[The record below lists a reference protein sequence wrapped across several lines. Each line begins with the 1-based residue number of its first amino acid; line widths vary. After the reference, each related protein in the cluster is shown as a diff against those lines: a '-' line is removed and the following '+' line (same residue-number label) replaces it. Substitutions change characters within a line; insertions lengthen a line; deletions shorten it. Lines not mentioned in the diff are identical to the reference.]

1 MNGKVG
7 RLPHFLKPAKRRNS
21 QLRMSASVTGTRWQC
36 AAGQALLK
44 KKATRRDVALAA
56 GHLNPRGKAAK

>member
-1 MNGKVG
+1 M
-7 RLPHFLKPAKRRNS
+7 RAL
-21 QLRMSASVTGTRWQC
+21 TGTRWQC
-36 AAGQALLK
+36 GAGKALPK